1 MQMDLKRVLRKRK
14 ALGCT
19 KKCQEMFHDG
29 RFNYLKLSNLTHL
42 RAGHMLQEKKNCPI
56 FESTRCQFCFQAK
69 KYWLLSNS
77 TLALN
82 QNLNQN

>member
-42 RAGHMLQEKKNCPI
+42 RAGHMLQEKK
-56 FESTRCQFCFQAK
+56 K
-69 KYWLLSNS
+69 LSY
-77 TLALN
+77 L
-82 QNLNQN
+82 